1 MCVHIWRIL
10 VFVCVSVEISKN
22 ICILARY
29 QKIRFWDW
37 GTVPI
42 KFCFQFPCS
51 VPLLVFFLFTQ
62 PCGDM
67 VTSRMEWPVKKVWV
81 AVVLSQLALRRS
93 IYMVTRR

>member
-1 MCVHIWRIL
+1 M
-10 VFVCVSVEISKN
+10 
-22 ICILARY
+22 
-29 QKIRFWDW
+29 
-37 GTVPI
+37 PI

-81 AVVLSQLALRRS
+81 AVVVLSQLALRCS
-93 IYMVTRR
+93 IYVVTRR